1 MALRVLLLTPRFY
14 GIEKKIKSALE
25 ESDYEVTWI
34 ENKTLALDYHGRNS
48 KFKLL
53 RRWYY
58 LFASPHKRYLKQEFK
73 KIKNP
78 AFDILFSINAHV
90 ICPYLLRKLKNAN
103 RNIISVL
110 YLWDSF
116 SMYNWENEIK
126 LFNKV
131 FTFDHN
137 DAIEFQIDYKPIFFI
152 KRDTPVDTEN
162 DLLFV
167 GKFSKDRLEV
177 IDKIFSISGIDNLK
191 FYVKLW
197 PAYRIFL
204 HSHLLYRVFKTIKI
218 RNSWIDNYLLNFEV
232 NEGKLKRKYL
242 VTESINCDEVQNQML
257 RSNVILDIPFRF
269 QRGYTHRII
278 EALANGKK
286 VITINQ
292 EITKE
297 DFYNPEQIHLLDRDN
312 PQIDMAWIN
321 RKSGFPVSRYFSE
334 VELSQW
340 LKSII
345 NAGFAE
351 SKS

>member
-1 MALRVLLLTPRFY
+1 
-14 GIEKKIKSALE
+14 
-25 ESDYEVTWI
+25 
-34 ENKTLALDYHGRNS
+34 
-48 KFKLL
+48 
-53 RRWYY
+53 
-58 LFASPHKRYLKQEFK
+58 
-73 KIKNP
+73 
-78 AFDILFSINAHV
+78 
-90 ICPYLLRKLKNAN
+90 
-103 RNIISVL
+103 
-110 YLWDSF
+110 
-116 SMYNWENEIK
+116 MYNWKNEIK

-131 FTFDHN
+131 FTFDQN

-152 KRDTPVDTEN
+152 KRDTPVNNEN
-162 DLLFV
+162 DMLFV

-177 IDKIFSISGIDNLK
+177 IDKILSISGIDNLK
-191 FYVKLW
+191 FFVKLW

-204 HSHLLYRVFKTIKI
+204 HNHLLYLLFKTVKF

-242 VTESINCDEVQNQML
+242 VTESINCDEVQNQLL
-257 RSNVILDIPFRF
+257 RSNVILDIPYRF
-269 QRGYTHRII
+269 QRGFTHRII

-286 VITINQ
+286 VITINP

-297 DFYNPEQIHLLDRDN
+297 EFYNPEQIHLLDPDN
-312 PQIDMAWIN
+312 PQIDIGWIK
-321 RKSGFPVSRYFSE
+321 RKSSFPVSRYFSE